1 MALKTWQWALIGVGT
16 VAGVAIVAKA
26 LSTPSQTAFAGPSF
40 TPSAGAPD
48 AATAAITGGTSI
60 VRDLIGVFERR
71 SARDAMGAKSGSGF
85 DDKSGLTEAE
95 PIGDVTAYLARKNAQ
110 A

>member
-1 MALKTWQWALIGVGT
+1 MALKPWQWALIGVGT

-26 LSTPSQTAFAGPSF
+26 LSAPSQTAFAGPSF

-60 VRDLIGVFERR
+60 VRDLIGAFDRR
-71 SARDAMGAKSGSGF
+71 AARQDAMAAAAN
-85 DDKSGLTEAE
+85 DKSGLVEAA